1 MIFVTVDSCRTHQE
15 KFTKLLL
22 AAFPGSVVYQHI
34 NIHHVP
40 HDVLYNKVD
49 AVFLDAEQEQV
60 NGLPLIQMLRKQKP
74 DLPVFII
81 SKTNRSH
88 DTVAGPEANGYFVLS
103 DHEQQLLEAIRL
115 LKNKEKVS

>member
-22 AAFPGSVVYQHI
+22 ATFPGSVVYQHLTI
-34 NIHHVP
+34 NHVS

-49 AVFLDAEQEQV
+49 AVFVEAELQQV

-74 DLPVFII
+74 NLPVFII
-81 SKTNRSH
+81 SKSNCSCESVVEA
-88 DTVAGPEANGYFVLS
+88 DANGYFVLP

-115 LKNKEKVS
+115 LKNKENVS

>member
-49 AVFLDAEQEQV
+49 AVFLEAEQEQA
-60 NGLPLIQMLRKQKP
+60 NDLSLIQMLRKQKP

-81 SKTNRSH
+81 SKTNRFH
-88 DTVAGPEANGYFVLS
+88 DIVAESEANGYFVLP

>member
-1 MIFVTVDSCRTHQE
+1 MVFVTVDSCRTHQE
-15 KFTKLLL
+15 KFTKFLL
-22 AAFPGSVVYQHI
+22 AAFPGSVVYQHL

-49 AVFLDAEQEQV
+49 AVFLEAEQEQA
-60 NGLPLIQMLRKQKP
+60 NDLLLIQMLRKQKP

-88 DTVAGPEANGYFVLS
+88 DIVAKSEANGYFVLP

-115 LKNKEKVS
+115 LKTKENAL

>member
-1 MIFVTVDSCRTHQE
+1 MVFVTVDSCRTHQE
-15 KFTKLLL
+15 EFTKLLL
-22 AAFPGSVVYQHI
+22 ATFPGSVVYQHLTI
-34 NIHHVP
+34 NHVS
-40 HDVLYNKVD
+40 HDVLHNKVD
-49 AVFLDAEQEQV
+49 AVFVEAELQQV

-88 DTVAGPEANGYFVLS
+88 DTVTETEANGYFVLP

-115 LKNKEKVS
+115 LKNKENAL

>member
-1 MIFVTVDSCRTHQE
+1 MVFVTVDSCRTHQE

-22 AAFPGSVVYQHI
+22 AAFPGSVVYQHV
-34 NIHHVP
+34 NIQYVP

-49 AVFLDAEQEQV
+49 AVFLETEQEQV
-60 NGLPLIQMLRKQKP
+60 NDLPLIQKLRKQKP
-74 DLPVFII
+74 DLPVFIT

-88 DTVAGPEANGYFVLS
+88 DIVTETDASGYFLLP

>member
-1 MIFVTVDSCRTHQE
+1 
-15 KFTKLLL
+15 
-22 AAFPGSVVYQHI
+22 QHLTI
-34 NIHHVP
+34 NHVS
-40 HDVLYNKVD
+40 HDVLHNKVD
-49 AVFLDAEQEQV
+49 AVFVEAELQQV

-88 DTVAGPEANGYFVLS
+88 DIVTETDASGYFLLP

-115 LKNKEKVS
+115 LKNKENAL

>member
-1 MIFVTVDSCRTHQE
+1 MIFVTIDSCRMHQE

-22 AAFPGSVVYQHI
+22 DAFPGSVVYQHL
-34 NIHHVP
+34 NIHHVS

-49 AVFLDAEQEQV
+49 AVFLEEEMEQV
-60 NGLPLIQMLRKQKP
+60 NGLSLIQMLRKQTQ
-74 DLPVFII
+74 DLPVFMI

-88 DTVAGPEANGYFVLS
+88 DTVAETGVNGYFVLP

>member
-1 MIFVTVDSCRTHQE
+1 MVFVTVDSCRTHQE
-15 KFTKLLL
+15 EFTKLLL
-22 AAFPGSVVYQHI
+22 AAFPGSVVYQHVDI
-34 NIHHVP
+34 QHVP

-49 AVFLDAEQEQV
+49 AVFLEGEQEQV
-60 NGLPLIQMLRKQKP
+60 NDLPLIQMLRKQKP

-88 DTVAGPEANGYFVLS
+88 DIVTETDASGYFLLP

-115 LKNKEKVS
+115 LKNKENAL